1 MSLPQRGYTTGYD
14 PARDDRT
21 PYQLERFGRG
31 LKGINVWY
39 GSQFTTTLVCDWA
52 MPEAAENAAP
62 IDKRGNTR
70 QADGFNGLCLPPL
83 SRPFVLCA
91 PLCPPRLKAC
101 VGGLDAPL
109 SLSLLFARRLVHL

>member
-39 GSQFTTTLVCDWA
+39 GSVYTTTLVCDWA

-91 PLCPPRLKAC
+91 PLCPPLC
-101 VGGLDAPL
+101 
-109 SLSLLFARRLVHL
+109 SRRA